1 MIPPALDDLEDSS
14 PAPINKTPQSP
25 GRPVGTKEIKQKAAA
40 ETYNRKD
47 VQQTV
52 KEIEKFRTFVTAE
65 VKDKFKIKRIS
76 KQKKELVDTLCEN
89 VVIASDKKDWEN
101 QAKECINDF
110 DKIAGLSVMPKIN
123 EIAAEHQIKLYEAS
137 LLYHSNK

>member
-1 MIPPALDDLEDSS
+1 M
-14 PAPINKTPQSP
+14 
-25 GRPVGTKEIKQKAAA
+25 
-40 ETYNRKD
+40 
-47 VQQTV
+47 
-52 KEIEKFRTFVTAE
+52 
-65 VKDKFKIKRIS
+65 
-76 KQKKELVDTLCEN
+76 VDTLCEN